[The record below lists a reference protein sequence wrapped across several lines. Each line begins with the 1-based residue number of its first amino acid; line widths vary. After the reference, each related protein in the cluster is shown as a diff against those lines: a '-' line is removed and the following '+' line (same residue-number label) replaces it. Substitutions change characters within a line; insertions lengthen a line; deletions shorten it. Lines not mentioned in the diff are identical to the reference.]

1 MKPIFILYLI
11 LLSLASATSQSSRE
25 ITGRVL
31 NATTKEPIAYA
42 NVYNKTLEKGTISN
56 LDGYFRVPVRD
67 ERDSVMII
75 YVGYQTQR
83 IALGSQ
89 DHYTI
94 YLEESIQLL
103 NEIVV
108 RPKDNSYLAD
118 LLMRCRNKGSDY
130 HASAKAY
137 YELKTYKD
145 FHQIELEE
153 GYYNA
158 DIQGYAL
165 NGLTLKAG
173 RLALQPYENRLFASL
188 ESSRAIT
195 MMRLMNKSNY
205 FPDNPMNLTKGE
217 IKKHYYLDLDKKY
230 LSNESDSIYA
240 IDYQP
245 KDTSGLYFSGRIWV
259 NASDNRLIKINLKC
273 PSCRQHPFIPI
284 FHTDSIAKVSFDIT
298 MTFSAQGQEMA
309 FNHIDF
315 TYTVDY
321 KSRSREQQK
330 LDYAIQ
336 TEAILYVYDFHN
348 TFFIPSLDMRVSELD
363 DYRKL
368 NAMPYNEFF
377 WAYHDE
383 YKLNDNR
390 NSNELYF
397 NDPESITNRSIF
409 TNNRMLKGKLF
420 ERPFVT
426 WSTDRIFF
434 KEISSDTM
442 KGPSL
447 GKVNA
452 DKYNLEVKHFVD
464 INNYH
469 DSTNILTAT
478 IFDPY
483 ESYYHL
489 PIDNKANCF
498 INIYF
503 DLCEI
508 GRRKLEHD
516 IREVLPD
523 MEGAQ
528 EMYIQFEERLEKQKY
543 QYLKAVDRGINQQE
557 MIKWNTYVFEQL
569 GIDNIAI
576 FKPYEEKKPGN

>member
-1 MKPIFILYLI
+1 MKHFLI
-11 LLSLASATSQSSRE
+11 LCLIILPLASVSGQASRE
-25 ITGRVL
+25 ITGRIL
-31 NATTKEPIAYA
+31 NSTTKDPVPYA

-56 LDGYFRVPVRD
+56 LDGYFRVPVKD
-67 ERDSVMII
+67 IRDSVMVI
-75 YVGYQTQR
+75 YIGYQTQR
-83 IALGSQ
+83 IALGPQ
-89 DHYTI
+89 DTYTI
-94 YLEESIQLL
+94 YLEESVQLL

-118 LLMRCRNKGSDY
+118 LLSRCRNNDSDFR
-130 HASAKAY
+130 STAKAY

-165 NGLTLKAG
+165 NSLTLKAG

-230 LSNESDSIYA
+230 LSNEADSIYV

-245 KDTSGLYFSGRIWV
+245 KDTFGLFFSGKIWV

-273 PSCRQHPFIPI
+273 PACRRHPFIPL
-284 FHTDSIAKVSFDIT
+284 FHTDSIANVSFDIT
-298 MTFSAQGQEMA
+298 MTFSTQDQEMA

-321 KSRSREQQK
+321 KSRTREQQK
-330 LDYAIQ
+330 LNYSIQ
-336 TEAILYVYDFHN
+336 TEAILYVYDFHH
-348 TFFIPSLDMRVSELD
+348 TFYIPSLDMRVSELD

-409 TNNRMLKGKLF
+409 TSNVILKSKLF

-426 WSTDRIFF
+426 WSNDRVFF

-447 GKVNA
+447 GEVNA
-452 DKYNLEVKHFVD
+452 DKYNLEVRHFVD
-464 INNYH
+464 INTYH
-469 DSTNILTAT
+469 DSTDVLTAT

-508 GRRKLEHD
+508 ERLKLESD
-516 IREVLPD
+516 IRAALPNMDRVQEV
-523 MEGAQ
+523 
-528 EMYIQFEERLEKQKY
+528 YNQFEDRLEKQKY
-543 QYLKAVDRGINQQE
+543 EYLKAVDRGINEEE
-557 MIKWNTYVFEQL
+557 MIKWNTYVKANL
-569 GIDNIAI
+569 DIDNIAL
-576 FKPYEEKKPGN
+576 FKPYSQQ

>member
-1 MKPIFILYLI
+1 MKHFLI
-11 LLSLASATSQSSRE
+11 LCLIILPLASVSGQASRE
-25 ITGRVL
+25 ITGRIL
-31 NATTKEPIAYA
+31 NSTTKDPVPYA

-67 ERDSVMII
+67 ARDSVMVI
-75 YVGYQTQR
+75 YIGYQTQR
-83 IALGSQ
+83 IALGPQ
-89 DHYTI
+89 DTYTI
-94 YLEESIQLL
+94 YLEESVQLL

-118 LLMRCRNKGSDY
+118 LLSRCRNNDSDFR
-130 HASAKAY
+130 STAKAY

-165 NGLTLKAG
+165 NSLTLKAG

-230 LSNESDSIYA
+230 LSNEADSIYV

-245 KDTSGLYFSGRIWV
+245 KDTFGLFFSGKIWV

-273 PSCRQHPFIPI
+273 PACRRHPFIPL
-284 FHTDSIAKVSFDIT
+284 FHTDSIANVSFDIT
-298 MTFSAQGQEMA
+298 MTFSTQDQEMA

-321 KSRSREQQK
+321 KSRTREQQK
-330 LDYAIQ
+330 LNYSIQ
-336 TEAILYVYDFHN
+336 TEAILYVYDFHH
-348 TFFIPSLDMRVSELD
+348 TFYIPSLDMRVSELD

-409 TNNRMLKGKLF
+409 TSNVILKSKLF

-426 WSTDRIFF
+426 WSNDRVFF

-447 GKVNA
+447 GEVNA
-452 DKYNLEVKHFVD
+452 DKYNLEVRHFVD
-464 INNYH
+464 INTYH
-469 DSTNILTAT
+469 DSTDVLTAT

-508 GRRKLEHD
+508 ERLKLESD
-516 IREVLPD
+516 IRAALPNMDRVQEV
-523 MEGAQ
+523 
-528 EMYIQFEERLEKQKY
+528 YNQFEDRLEKQKY
-543 QYLKAVDRGINQQE
+543 EYLKAVDRGINEEE
-557 MIKWNTYVFEQL
+557 MIKWNTYVKANL
-569 GIDNIAI
+569 DIDNIAL
-576 FKPYEEKKPGN
+576 FKPYSQQ

>member
-1 MKPIFILYLI
+1 VKHFLILYLLI
-11 LLSLASATSQSSRE
+11 LLFASATSQGNRE
-25 ITGRVL
+25 ITGRIL
-31 NATTKEPIAYA
+31 NATTKEPVAYA
-42 NVYNKTLEKGTISN
+42 NVYNTTLEKGTISN

-67 ERDSVMII
+67 ARDSVMVI
-75 YVGYQTQR
+75 YIGYQTQR
-83 IALGSQ
+83 IALGPQ
-89 DHYTI
+89 DNYTI

-118 LLMRCRNKGSDY
+118 LLTRCRNKGSDF
-130 HASAKAY
+130 HSSAKAY

-145 FHQIELEE
+145 IRQIELEE

-195 MMRLMNKSNY
+195 MMRLMTKSNY

-230 LSNESDSIYA
+230 LSNESDSIYV

-259 NASDNRLIKINLKC
+259 NASKDRLIKINLKC
-273 PSCRQHPFIPI
+273 PACRKHPFIPL
-284 FHTDSIAKVSFDIT
+284 FPSDSIAKVSFDIT
-298 MTFSAQGQEMA
+298 MTFSAQDQEMA

-321 KSRSREQQK
+321 KSRTKEQQK
-330 LDYAIQ
+330 LNYSIQ
-336 TEAILYVYDFHN
+336 TEAILYVYDFHH

-368 NAMPYNEFF
+368 NAMPYNDFF

-390 NSNELYF
+390 NSNEMYF

-409 TNNRMLKGKLF
+409 KSNVILKSKLF

-426 WSTDRIFF
+426 WSTDRVFF
-434 KEISSDTM
+434 KEIATDTM
-442 KGPSL
+442 KGPSF
-447 GKVNA
+447 GEVNA
-452 DKYNLEVKHFVD
+452 DKYNLEVRHFVD
-464 INNYH
+464 INTYH
-469 DSTNILTAT
+469 DSTNVLTAT

-489 PIDNKANCF
+489 PIDSKANCF

-508 GRRKLEHD
+508 KRRKLESD
-516 IREVLPD
+516 IRAALPD
-523 MEGAQ
+523 MDRVQ
-528 EMYIQFEERLEKQKY
+528 VVYNQFEDRLEKQKY
-543 QYLKAVDRGINQQE
+543 QYLKAVDRGNNEEE
-557 MIKWNTYVFEQL
+557 MIKWNAYVKAQL
-569 GIDNIAI
+569 DIDNIAL
-576 FKPYEEKKPGN
+576 FKPYSQQ

>member
-31 NATTKEPIAYA
+31 NATTKEPVAYA

-230 LSNESDSIYA
+230 LSNESDSIYV

-273 PSCRQHPFIPI
+273 PSCRRHPFIPI

-420 ERPFVT
+420 ERPFMT

-447 GKVNA
+447 GEVNA

-523 MEGAQ
+523 MEGVQ

-557 MIKWNTYVFEQL
+557 TIKWNTYVFEQL

-576 FKPYEEKKPGN
+576 FKPYEEQK

>member
-1 MKPIFILYLI
+1 MLPM
-11 LLSLASATSQSSRE
+11 ASIYGQANRE
-25 ITGRVL
+25 ITGRIL
-31 NATTKEPIAYA
+31 NSTTKDPVPYA

-67 ERDSVMII
+67 ARDSVMVI
-75 YVGYQTQR
+75 YIGYQTQR

-89 DHYTI
+89 DTYTV
-94 YLEESIQLL
+94 YLEESVQLL

-118 LLMRCRNKGSDY
+118 LLSRCRNNDSDFR
-130 HASAKAY
+130 STAKAY

-145 FHQIELEE
+145 FRQIELEE

-195 MMRLMNKSNY
+195 MMKLMNKSNY
-205 FPDNPMNLTKGE
+205 FPDNPMNMTKGE
-217 IKKHYYLDLDKKY
+217 MKKHYYLDLDKKY
-230 LSNESDSIYA
+230 LSNESDSVYV

-245 KDTSGLYFSGRIWV
+245 KDTTGLYFSGKIWV
-259 NASDNRLIKINLKC
+259 NSSDDRLIKINLKC
-273 PSCRQHPFIPI
+273 PACRRHPFIPL
-284 FHTDSIAKVSFDIT
+284 FHTDSISNVSFDIT
-298 MTFSAQGQEMA
+298 MTFSTQDQEMA

-330 LDYAIQ
+330 LNYAIQ
-336 TEAILYVYDFHN
+336 TEAILYVYDFHHS
-348 TFFIPSLDMRVSELD
+348 FFIPSLDMRVSELD

-409 TNNRMLKGKLF
+409 TNNRILKSKLF

-426 WSTDRIFF
+426 WSTDRVFF

-447 GKVNA
+447 STVNA
-452 DKYNLEVKHFVD
+452 DKYNLEVRHFVD
-464 INNYH
+464 INTYH
-469 DSTNILTAT
+469 DSTNVLTTT

-489 PIDNKANCF
+489 SIDSKANCF

-508 GRRKLEHD
+508 ERRKLESD
-516 IREVLPD
+516 IRAALPD
-523 MEGAQ
+523 MDMVQ
-528 EMYIQFEERLEKQKY
+528 DVYNQFEDRLEKQKY
-543 QYLKAVDRGINQQE
+543 EYLKAVDRGINQQE
-557 MIKWNTYVFEQL
+557 TIKWNAVVKEKL
-569 GIDNIAI
+569 GIDNIAL
-576 FKPYEEKKPGN
+576 FRPYEEKK

>member
-1 MKPIFILYLI
+1 MKPILILYLI
-11 LLSLASATSQSSRE
+11 LLPLASATSQSNRE
-25 ITGRVL
+25 ITGRIL
-31 NATTKEPIAYA
+31 NATTKEPVAYA

-67 ERDSVMII
+67 VRDSVMII

-89 DHYTI
+89 NDYTI

-217 IKKHYYLDLDKKY
+217 IKRYYYLDLDKKY
-230 LSNESDSIYA
+230 LSNESDSIYV
-240 IDYQP
+240 IDFQP
-245 KDTSGLYFSGRIWV
+245 KDTTGLYFSGRIWV
-259 NASDNRLIKINLKC
+259 NASKDRLIKINLTC
-273 PSCRQHPFIPI
+273 PACRRHPFIPL
-284 FHTDSIAKVSFDIT
+284 FHTDSIANVSFDIT
-298 MTFSAQGQEMA
+298 MTFSTQDQEMA

-321 KSRSREQQK
+321 KSRAREQQK
-330 LDYAIQ
+330 LNYSIQ

-368 NAMPYNEFF
+368 NAMPYNDFF

-426 WSTDRIFF
+426 WSTDRVFF
-434 KEISSDTM
+434 KEISTDTM
-442 KGPSL
+442 KSPSL
-447 GKVNA
+447 GEVNA
-452 DKYNLEVKHFVD
+452 DKYNLEVKHFLD
-464 INNYH
+464 INTYR
-469 DSTNILTAT
+469 DSTNILSST

-489 PIDNKANCF
+489 PIDSKANCF

-508 GRRKLEHD
+508 ERRKLEKD
-516 IREVLPD
+516 ISVALPD
-523 MEGAQ
+523 MDLVQ
-528 EMYIQFEERLEKQKY
+528 EVYNQFEDRLEKQKY
-543 QYLKAVDRGINQQE
+543 QFLKAVDRGINQLE
-557 MIKWNTYVFEQL
+557 TIKWNTYVFDHL

-576 FKPYEEKKPGN
+576 FKPFEGSK